1 MARCRV
7 NVWLLAGQRA
17 GDRFLAATG
26 GAGLPYD
33 RRWDLSLIS
42 DMCHHL
48 DGFAAAAAHLGREVT
63 TEEVRERAQEIARSG
78 L

>member
-1 MARCRV
+1 V
-7 NVWLLAGQRA
+7 NVWLLAGRRA
-17 GDRFLAATG
+17 ADRFLAATG
-26 GAGLPYD
+26 AAGLPYD
-33 RRWDLSLIS
+33 ARWDLSLIC

-63 TEEVRERAQEIARSG
+63 TGEVRKRAEEIARSG